1 MALNKKTE
9 RVKSLEKNILK
20 SSEAIAHK
28 CSTATCFR
36 TSKKFLKK
44 RRNSWEFSTSQ
55 NIDPITLFLCSNFL
69 NISKK
74 LLLKAINGNFELD
87 GNGNYERK
95 IIMRFMIL
103 TTRDESNPKATVW
116 NSSEN
121 LMSVKV
127 VAKLK

>member
-20 SSEAIAHK
+20 SSEAIFHK

-44 RRNSWEFSTSQ
+44 RRNSWDLSTSQ

-74 LLLKAINGNFELD
+74 LLLKAIKKLD

>member
-20 SSEAIAHK
+20 SSEAIFHK

-74 LLLKAINGNFELD
+74 LLLKAIKKLD

-127 VAKLK
+127 AAKLK

>member
-20 SSEAIAHK
+20 SSEAIFHK

-44 RRNSWEFSTSQ
+44 RRNSWDLSTSQ
-55 NIDPITLFLCSNFL
+55 NIDPITLFLCCNFL

-74 LLLKAINGNFELD
+74 LLLKAIKKLD
-87 GNGNYERK
+87 GNGKYERK

-127 VAKLK
+127 AAKLK

>member
-20 SSEAIAHK
+20 SSEAIVHK
-28 CSTATCFR
+28 CSTAICFR
-36 TSKKFLKK
+36 TSKKFPPK
-44 RRNSWEFSTSQ
+44 RRSSWDLSTSQ
-55 NIDPITLFLCSNFL
+55 NIEPITLFLCCNFL
-69 NISKK
+69 NIWKI
-74 LLLKAINGNFELD
+74 LLLKAIKKLD
-87 GNGNYERK
+87 GNGKYERK

-103 TTRDESNPKATVW
+103 TTRDESNPKATFW

-121 LMSVKV
+121 LMSVKI

>member
-44 RRNSWEFSTSQ
+44 RRNSWDLSTSQ
-55 NIDPITLFLCSNFL
+55 NIDPITLFLCCNFL

-74 LLLKAINGNFELD
+74 LLLKAIKKLD
-87 GNGNYERK
+87 GNGKYERK

>member
-20 SSEAIAHK
+20 SSEAIVHK

-74 LLLKAINGNFELD
+74 LLLKVIKKLD

>member
-20 SSEAIAHK
+20 SSEAIFHK

-74 LLLKAINGNFELD
+74 LLLKAIKKLD

-95 IIMRFMIL
+95 IMRFMIL
-103 TTRDESNPKATVW
+103 TTRDESNPKVTVW

>member
-20 SSEAIAHK
+20 SSEAIFHK

-74 LLLKAINGNFELD
+74 LLLKVIKKLD

-121 LMSVKV
+121 LMSVKA

>member
-44 RRNSWEFSTSQ
+44 RRNSWDLSTSQ
-55 NIDPITLFLCSNFL
+55 NIDPITLFLCCNFL

-74 LLLKAINGNFELD
+74 LLLKAIKKLD

>member
-20 SSEAIAHK
+20 SSEAIFHK

-55 NIDPITLFLCSNFL
+55 NIDPITLFLCSNFS

-74 LLLKAINGNFELD
+74 LLLKAIKKLD

>member
-20 SSEAIAHK
+20 SSEAIFHK

-74 LLLKAINGNFELD
+74 LLLKVIKKLD